1 MANKRDFKKAVESVG
16 DSACYNMVDIYDNVA
31 NVDKESV
38 AKAIEKVICAVA
50 AAKSNAD
57 VTFDKG
63 VKAFSN
69 LGEYSKAK
77 KAFYRQLFKKV
88 TEDFYKDIDE
98 ALKIFNAAIPQEVKD
113 ENKASVVK

>member
-1 MANKRDFKKAVESVG
+1 MANKRDFKKAVESIG
-16 DSACYNMVDIYDNVA
+16 DSACYNMVDIFETVD
-31 NVDKESV
+31 NVDKEGV
-38 AKAIEKVICAVA
+38 AKAVEKVLCAVA

-63 VKAFSN
+63 VKAFPT
-69 LGEYSKAK
+69 LIEYSKAK

-98 ALKIFNAAIPQEVKD
+98 ALKIFNSAVPQEVKD
-113 ENKASVVK
+113 QNKTTVK

>member
-1 MANKRDFKKAVESVG
+1 MANKREFKKIIESVG
-16 DSACYNMVDIYDNVA
+16 DSACFQMVDIYDNVP
-31 NVDKESV
+31 NVDKDGV
-38 AKAIEKVICAVA
+38 AKAVEKVLCAVA

-63 VKAFSN
+63 VKAFQN
-69 LGEYSKAK
+69 LAEYSKAK

-98 ALKIFNAAIPQEVKD
+98 ALKMFNAAVPEEIKE
-113 ENKASVVK
+113 ENKSKA